1 MASSSAIG
9 CWLAR
14 FCTGQ
19 PSADAGRPRTGA
31 YDDRGQQD
39 SRARMPADRERG
51 PTMTAASRT
60 AEHLSA
66 LASLLERARDL
77 AAGLSTGD
85 ADRLVGERLRRSVI
99 RPLTGALGGEAR
111 AHGRANEPTGP
122 RRRRAATEDGVW
134 ELALDATRLRV
145 VRGLPSQVQEA
156 AAALQDLACQLASDS
171 QEASSRL
178 EELGRIQF
186 ELPPTIQI
194 QTDGPY
200 LVTNVQRLTDWLGEQ
215 LPTRP
220 QMALC
225 RCGASQN
232 KPFCDGTHAEVGF
245 SAMKDPKRVPDRRDT
260 YVGQQVTILDNRG
273 ICQHSGFCTDRLAS
287 VFRVGQEPFVAPSGG
302 RMDEIIR
309 AVRDCPSGAL
319 SYAIDGVEAREEVD
333 RHRRRAPSIEVSRDG
348 PYRIT
353 GTVGLIAGDGAQESL
368 PEGASRE
375 HYALCR
381 CGHSQNKPFCSGMHW
396 YVEFEDPVP
405 DPDAEPTIFEWA
417 GGLPALTRMTR
428 IFYEKYVPEDPL
440 LAPLFA
446 NMAPDHPERV
456 AKWLGEVFCG
466 PRHYSEQYGGYPR
479 MVSQHIGKGL
489 TEEKR
494 ARWVQLILR
503 SAQEAG
509 LPADPEFRSAFSSYI
524 EWGSRLALEN
534 SQPGAKPPQHMPMPH
549 WDWNTAAGPP
559 GSRISALEPADE
571 PDPPVVLPHADEPV
585 SYEQHIKTL
594 FRHRDRQSM
603 KFAFDLWS
611 YDDVKHN
618 AHAILERVRN
628 GSMPCDGAWT
638 REKVAALERWVTTGM
653 RP

>member
-1 MASSSAIG
+1 MTSSG
-9 CWLAR
+9 
-14 FCTGQ
+14 
-19 PSADAGRPRTGA
+19 
-31 YDDRGQQD
+31 
-39 SRARMPADRERG
+39 
-51 PTMTAASRT
+51 RT
-60 AEHLSA
+60 AEPLSA
-66 LASLLERARDL
+66 LASLLQRAQDL
-77 AAGLSTGD
+77 AASRSTAG
-85 ADRLVGERLRRSVI
+85 AGRLMGERLRRSVI
-99 RPLTGALGGEAR
+99 RPLSAALAEQSR
-111 AHGRANEPTGP
+111 AHAQPNQPTGS
-122 RRRRAATEDGVW
+122 RRRRAATVDGIW
-134 ELALDATRLRV
+134 ELTLEATRLRLLP
-145 VRGLPSQVQEA
+145 GLPSQVQEA
-156 AAALQDLACQLASDS
+156 TATLQDLACQLAGDA
-171 QEASSRL
+171 QEASLRL
-178 EELGRIQF
+178 DQLARIQS
-186 ELPPTIQI
+186 ELPPAIQI

-200 LVTNVQRLTDWLGEQ
+200 LVTNVPRLTDWLGEQ
-215 LPTRP
+215 FPTRP
-220 QMALC
+220 QLALC
-225 RCGASQN
+225 RCGASHN
-232 KPFCDGTHAEVGF
+232 KPFCDGTHAEMGF
-245 SAMKDPKRVPDRRDT
+245 SDAKDPNRVPDRRDT

-333 RHRRRAPSIEVSRDG
+333 RHSTRRPSIEVSKDG

-368 PEGASRE
+368 AEGASRE

-396 YVEFEDPVP
+396 YVEFKDPVP

-446 NMAPDHPERV
+446 NMSSDHPERV
-456 AKWLGEVFCG
+456 ARWLGEVFGG
-466 PRHYSEQYGGYPR
+466 PRRYSEQYGGYPR
-479 MVSQHIGKGL
+479 MLSQHTGKGL

-534 SQPGAKPPQHMPMPH
+534 SQPGAKPPQQMAMPH

-559 GSRISALEPADE
+559 SSRISALEPADE
-571 PDPPVVLPHADEPV
+571 PDPSAALPQADEPV
-585 SYEQHIKTL
+585 SYETHIKTL

-603 KFAFDLWS
+603 KFVFDLWS

-618 AHAILERVRN
+618 AHAILECVRN
-628 GSMPCDGAWT
+628 GSMPCDGAWSC
-638 REKVAALERWVTTGM
+638 EKVAALERWVTTGM

>member
-1 MASSSAIG
+1 MTSSS
-9 CWLAR
+9 
-14 FCTGQ
+14 
-19 PSADAGRPRTGA
+19 S
-31 YDDRGQQD
+31 
-39 SRARMPADRERG
+39 
-51 PTMTAASRT
+51 T
-60 AEHLSA
+60 AEPLSA
-66 LASLLERARDL
+66 LASLLARAQDL
-77 AAGLSTGD
+77 AASVSSAD
-85 ADRLVGERLRRSVI
+85 ADALLGERLTRSVI
-99 RPLTGALGGEAR
+99 RPLSDALAAGGSRAR
-111 AHGRANEPTGP
+111 ARADEPTGSP
-122 RRRRAATEDGVW
+122 AGPAGTIDGLW
-134 ELALDATRLRV
+134 ELTLEATRLRLLP
-145 VRGLPSQVQEA
+145 GLPSQVQEA
-156 AAALQDLACQLASDS
+156 TAALQDLACRLAGDP

-178 EELGRIQF
+178 DELTAMQS
-186 ELPPTIQI
+186 ELPAAIEI
-194 QTDGPY
+194 ETDGPY
-200 LVTNVQRLTDWLGEQ
+200 LVTNVPTLTNWLGEE

-225 RCGASQN
+225 RCGASEN
-232 KPFCDGTHAEVGF
+232 KPFCDGAHAELGF
-245 SAMKDPKRVPDRRDT
+245 SGAKDPKRVPDRRDT

-273 ICQHSGFCTDRLAS
+273 ICQHSGFCTDRLATA
-287 VFRVGQEPFVAPSGG
+287 FRVGQEPFVAPSGG
-302 RMDEIIR
+302 RMDELIR
-309 AVRDCPSGAL
+309 AVRNCPSGAL
-319 SYAIDGVEAREEVD
+319 SYAIDGVEARDEVD
-333 RHRRRAPSIEVSRDG
+333 RHATRAPSIEVSRDG

-353 GTVGLIAGDGAQESL
+353 GTITLLDGEGAQQPL
-368 PEGASRE
+368 AAGASRE

-396 YVEFEDPVP
+396 YVDFKDPVP

-446 NMAPDHPERV
+446 NMSSDHPERV

-466 PRHYSEQYGGYPR
+466 PRRYSEQYGGYPR

-509 LPADPEFRSAFSSYI
+509 LPADPEFRSAFSSYV

-534 SQPGAKPPQHMPMPH
+534 SQPGAKPPEQMPMPH

-559 GSRISALEPADE
+559 GSRMSALEPADE
-571 PDPPVVLPHADEPV
+571 PDLPVVLPGADEAV
-585 SYEQHIKTL
+585 SYEKHIKTL

-628 GSMPCDGAWT
+628 GSMPCDGAWPT
-638 REKVAALERWVTTGM
+638 EKVSTLDRWVSTGM